1 MIRNGREIQCL
12 QYAGNF
18 SLQYTH
24 KKSSLRNCECKNKFS
39 VDEEV
44 EGNFGGAGDW
54 YKATVKSVNTEWRYY
69 EVFYTG
75 DGVTEQKVKESNL
88 KKLGGSAQSADMGQ
102 AQEAKVIACLI
113 VIADVIDWMY
123 LGGSGGGNKGEHP
136 QKSTC

>member
-1 MIRNGREIQCL
+1 MEPAAQSNE
-12 QYAGNF
+12 
-18 SLQYTH
+18 
-24 KKSSLRNCECKNKFS
+24 KKKTTASSVWAPKFS

-113 VIADVIDWMY
+113 VIADVID
-123 LGGSGGGNKGEHP
+123 
-136 QKSTC
+136 